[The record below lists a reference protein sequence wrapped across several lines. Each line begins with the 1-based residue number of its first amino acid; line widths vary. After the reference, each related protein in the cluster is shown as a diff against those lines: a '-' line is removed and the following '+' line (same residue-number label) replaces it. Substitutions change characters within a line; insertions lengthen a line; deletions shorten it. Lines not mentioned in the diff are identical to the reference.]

1 MYNLQSTIYTGE
13 GNKAKDDIG
22 QLVPEVTP
30 SPLHPMFGIVRDS
43 LGTEV
48 PGTLCPPT
56 RAAVSTS
63 TKYTARWVI
72 YLFSGSDLPR
82 SCFLHMT
89 LTATWTCHFVQ
100 RARPARRI
108 LPRALS
114 CHVPRRIRPSR
125 SQDFFPPLF
134 HLGLVDGASVC
145 FRHFLRRD
153 HEGGDLKCEIRFGW
167 ADAFALE

>member
-1 MYNLQSTIYTGE
+1 MYNLQCTIYIGE

-89 LTATWTCHFVQ
+89 LTSTWTCHFVQ
-100 RARPARRI
+100 RDRPGPQGESF
-108 LPRALS
+108 LAL
-114 CHVPRRIRPSR
+114 CHVMSYVGFGPRDRKT
-125 SQDFFPPLF
+125 FFHPCF
-134 HLGLVDGASVC
+134 TSASLTG
-145 FRHFLRRD
+145 H
-153 HEGGDLKCEIRFGW
+153 RFV
-167 ADAFALE
+167 FATSSVETMKVVI